1 MRRTLRILIVDD
13 DPLTRATIRTLV
25 ARDPGLETAGE
36 AGDAASAAKAI
47 DDLRPDLVFL
57 DISMPRGGGFD
68 ALRAAGGD
76 PPGII
81 FVTAFEPYAIEA
93 LRAGAIDYL
102 LKPFTDEQFFASL
115 DRARMRLGGRAAS
128 DRIVVKSGSR
138 MTVLPAAEIGWIEA
152 ADNYVEIHTTARTHL
167 VRQTMRE
174 MEGQLDARRFIR
186 VHRSA
191 IVNLDHVR
199 EIRGD
204 PHGDG
209 IAILST
215 GGTVR
220 ISRSRRDAVGRAL
233 EQQALSGG
241 SK

>member
-1 MRRTLRILIVDD
+1 MRRPLRILIVDD
-13 DPLTRATIRTLV
+13 EPLARATIRTLV

-36 AGDAASAAKAI
+36 AGDAASAAQGI
-47 DDLRPDLVFL
+47 RDLRPDLVFL
-57 DISMPRGGGFD
+57 DISMPRGSGFD

-81 FVTAFEPYAIEA
+81 FVTAFEQFAIEA

-102 LKPFTDEQFFASL
+102 LKPFTDAQFFASL
-115 DRARMRLGGRAAS
+115 DRARMRLGGRTPS
-128 DRIVVKSGSR
+128 DRVVVKSGSR
-138 MTVLPAAEIGWIEA
+138 MTVLTAAEIGWIEA
-152 ADNYVEIHTTARTHL
+152 ADNYVEIHTTTRTHL

-174 MEGQLDARRFIR
+174 MEEQLDASRFIR

-204 PHGDG
+204 LHGDG
-209 IAILST
+209 IAVLST
-215 GGTVR
+215 GGSVR
-220 ISRSRRDAVGRAL
+220 ISRARRDAIGRAL
-233 EQQALSGG
+233 EQHALSGG
-241 SK
+241 RK